1 MKNIKMLLVV
11 IIIIGA
17 LALTGCQ
24 SAMAS
29 ENEPKEVSTINIT
42 EKNLAEA
49 ITYQG
54 YVKAKDTKNYAFLQ
68 GGRLEAVYIKEGEKI
83 TAGQLLATKELD
95 DTTTNYSISKQA
107 AQVNVDLLKSKL
119 DSATVLYKEGGL
131 AEKEY
136 ETLKASYDLAV
147 NQLERIQASY
157 NQAADDSNLYASA
170 DGYVMK
176 VPYKAGEVV
185 AGGYPIVVTK
195 GEEQVVTIG
204 VSADDFAKITIETK
218 VLINDTVAGKIDT
231 ISLYPD
237 EATRTYG
244 VDILITGQKLPI
256 GQIVNV
262 SLITGETKAY
272 TVPISSVI
280 EIDGVNYV
288 YSVEKKDDKYVAK
301 RTEVVL
307 GEVKGNEVVLTNI
320 TKNLTVITN
329 GIKNIKENDIV
340 QI

>member
-1 MKNIKMLLVV
+1 MRNIKILLVAMT
-11 IIIIGA
+11 IIGS

-29 ENEPKEVSTINIT
+29 ESEPKEVSTINIT
-42 EKNLAEA
+42 EKKLADA

-68 GGRLEAVYIKEGEKI
+68 GGRLEAVFVEEGQKI

-95 DTTTNYSISKQA
+95 DTSTNYSISRQA

-119 DSATVLYKEGGL
+119 DSVAKLYKED
-131 AEKEY
+131 AIPEKEY
-136 ETLKASYDLAV
+136 EAVKASYDLAV
-147 NQLERIQASY
+147 NQLQSIEAVYDQV
-157 NQAADDSNLYASA
+157 ADDSNLYASA
-170 DGYVMK
+170 DGYVMQ

-185 AGGYPIVVTK
+185 GGGYPIVVTK
-195 GEEQVVTIG
+195 GEEQIVTIG
-204 VSADDFAKITIETK
+204 LSADDFSKMSMDTK
-218 VLINDTVAGKIDT
+218 AVINDTVAGKMDT

-237 EATRTYG
+237 ETTRTYG
-244 VDILITGQKLPI
+244 VDILITGQELPI

-262 SLITGETKAY
+262 SLITGETNAY
-272 TVPISSVI
+272 TVPISCVL

-288 YSVEKKDDKYVAK
+288 YTVEKKDDNYVAK

-307 GEVKGNEVVLTNI
+307 GEVKGDEVVLTNI
-320 TKNLTVITN
+320 TENLTVITK